1 MVVGE
6 MIQEKQVVVIGGGPA
21 GYTAAIRAAQ
31 LGKDVMLIEK
41 NRLGGICLNEGCI
54 PSKTLAYAAA
64 QLKHTD
70 VMKQIGIQFDQATMD
85 FEVFRKH
92 RDGVVE
98 QLRKGVEALCKENM
112 LEVIY
117 GDAHFLEEDRIAIER
132 GQQFDIVQF
141 EKAIVATGASR
152 EMDEV
157 KYERKL
163 SSAHVFHLDEIPETL
178 ILAGIDYIVLEAA
191 FAYSSLG
198 TEVVILMDKKEHFP
212 VDKDIEKELIRQI
225 KKQKI
230 KFHSGVT
237 DLSLAEDEK
246 AITCTFRNEKGELNS
261 LTAEYMYV
269 REGWKGNTESLG
281 LNRIGL
287 LTDQKGFIK
296 VDQQCKTNLPS
307 IYAAGD
313 VTGAPLLAIK
323 GIKQGKAAAEAI
335 CGIPSE
341 TDFTWIPSVIHT
353 SPPIAYAGLTE
364 QQAATYGYS
373 IQTGQ
378 YRLNGNGYA
387 VLTGKRDGLLKLVK
401 ESESGRLLGMHII
414 GEGAIELISAG
425 VLGGEMVARD
435 EDFLFPSYPHPSF
448 NEGILEAM
456 EDMAG
461 LSIHQKPKK
470 RELANRVGMR
480 Q

>member
-41 NRLGGICLNEGCI
+41 NRLGGLCLNEGCI

-70 VMKQIGIQFDQATMD
+70 SMNQIGVQFDQVTMKFD
-85 FEVFRKH
+85 VFRKH

-98 QLRKGVEALCKENM
+98 QLRKGVEALCKENRI
-112 LEVIY
+112 EVMY
-117 GDAHFLEEDRIAIER
+117 GDAYFLEEDRIAIER
-132 GQQFDIVQF
+132 GHQFDIVQF
-141 EKAIVATGASR
+141 EKAIIATGAVP
-152 EMDEV
+152 EDEEV

-163 SSAHVFHLDEIPETL
+163 SSMQLFNIEEIPSKL
-178 ILAGIDYIVLEAA
+178 ILAGMDYVVLEAA

-198 TEVVILMDKKEHFP
+198 SEVVILMDKKENFP
-212 VDKDIEKELIRQI
+212 VDKDIEKELIRQM

-230 KFHSGVT
+230 KLIPGVA
-237 DLSLAEDEK
+237 DLSLKEDQT
-246 AITCTFRNEKGELNS
+246 AITCTFRNEKEEWHS
-261 LTAEYMYV
+261 LSAAYMYV
-269 REGWKGNTESLG
+269 RQGWEGNTASLG
-281 LNRIGL
+281 LTRIGL
-287 LTDQKGFIK
+287 LTDDNGFIK
-296 VDQQCKTNLPS
+296 IDQQCQTNLPS

-313 VTGAPLLAIK
+313 VTGIPLLAIK

-335 CGIPSE
+335 CGIPAE

-353 SPPIAYAGLTE
+353 SPPIASAGLTE
-364 QQAATYGYS
+364 QEAVIQGHS
-373 IQTGQ
+373 VQTGQ

-387 VLTGKRDGLLKLVK
+387 VLTGKRDGLLKMVK
-401 ESESGRLLGMHII
+401 ESESGRLLGMHIM
-414 GEGAIELISAG
+414 GEGAVELISTG
-425 VLGGEMVARD
+425 IIGGEMVARD
-435 EDFLFPSYPHPSF
+435 EDFLFPSYPHPSI

-470 RELANRVGMR
+470 RETANRVGSR
-480 Q
+480 S